1 MKFKHFYFRLGV
13 KISISS
19 VIFDRWEEFLSLV
32 FDCDSHISKS
42 HLHHNIIFSTC
53 CLWIKFIRQEVQ
65 RLFLGLLTSNGK
77 IFDCS
82 TLLIDRLRTNSLPSF
97 CVRKCLDVLLE
108 CLPFS
113 SFLSPMKVIP
123 VVYNELSLNYLRGF
137 LREGN
142 FHDFSFVNQD
152 YLRFASDVGSCPSFE
167 WIRSC
172 VTRNSVSQ
180 GFGGYVREN
189 YPKRCSSSSVGLCV
203 VAKDPDETLVRGIT
217 EVDETALR
225 KFSLLLLKS
234 LAVFVRSSRPK
245 GIPMHSRS

>member
-1 MKFKHFYFRLGV
+1 MK
-13 KISISS
+13 
-19 VIFDRWEEFLSLV
+19 IFDR
-32 FDCDSHISKS
+32 
-42 HLHHNIIFSTC
+42 
-53 CLWIKFIRQEVQ
+53 
-65 RLFLGLLTSNGK
+65 
-77 IFDCS
+77 S
-82 TLLIDRLRTNSLPSF
+82 TLLLDRLSTNSLPSF

-123 VVYNELSLNYLRGF
+123 VVCDELALKYLRGF

-142 FHDFSFVNQD
+142 LRDFSFVNQD
-152 YLRFASDVGSCPSFE
+152 YLRFASDVSSCLSFE

-189 YPKRCSSSSVGLCV
+189 YPERCSSSSVGLCV
-203 VAKDPDETLVRGIT
+203 VAKDSEATLVHHGIT

-225 KFSLLLLKS
+225 KVSLLLLKS

-245 GIPMHSRS
+245 GIPMQSWS

>member
-1 MKFKHFYFRLGV
+1 M
-13 KISISS
+13 
-19 VIFDRWEEFLSLV
+19 
-32 FDCDSHISKS
+32 
-42 HLHHNIIFSTC
+42 
-53 CLWIKFIRQEVQ
+53 
-65 RLFLGLLTSNGK
+65 SNGK
-77 IFDCS
+77 VFHHS
-82 TLLIDRLRTNSLPSF
+82 TLLLDRLRMNFLPSF

-113 SFLSPMKVIP
+113 SFLCPMKVVP
-123 VVYNELSLNYLRGF
+123 VVYDELALKYVHGF

-142 FHDFSFVNQD
+142 FCDFDFSFVNQD
-152 YLRFASDVGSCPSFE
+152 YLRFGSDVNSRLSFE

-189 YPKRCSSSSVGLCV
+189 YHERYSLSPVGVCIKS
-203 VAKDPDETLVRGIT
+203 KDTDETLVCGIT

-234 LAVFVRSSRPK
+234 LAVFARSSRPK
-245 GIPMHSRS
+245 GIPILG